1 MVGVMRP
8 LQSTSHNNDFDNG
21 GHKMSA
27 VAAAF
32 VQAQRNFAPAL
43 KKADN
48 PYFGSKYADL
58 AVCIEAVI
66 DALHDNGI
74 ALIQHTDQS
83 DKGVIVSTVFLHE
96 SGERME
102 TGSIFVPAAQNSPQ
116 AFGSALTYA
125 RRYSLMTAC
134 GIAPED
140 DDGNAA
146 SKPVA
151 KPAVQ
156 PAVEYDAWTTKFGD
170 VPSYETAAEAE
181 MAGTPSHGATE
192 QTQRPTCKHG
202 ERVWKQQSEANV
214 KAGKKNWGG
223 FMCPERGDDQCEP
236 YWYVFGSNGMWRAQ

>member
-1 MVGVMRP
+1 
-8 LQSTSHNNDFDNG
+8 
-21 GHKMSA
+21 MSA
-27 VAAAF
+27 IAAAF

-83 DKGVIVSTVFLHE
+83 DKGVIVSTVFMHE
-96 SGERME
+96 SGEHME

-146 SKPVA
+146 SKPVQQKTIYQGEMTAPA
-151 KPAVQ
+151 KD
-156 PAVEYDAWTTKFGD
+156 YDVWNTKFGD
-170 VPSYETAAEAE
+170 VSSYATAAEAE
-181 MAGTPSHGATE
+181 MAGTPSHGASEPTE
-192 QTQRPTCKHG
+192 VPMCKHG
-202 ERVWKQQSEANV
+202 DRVWKQQSEANV

-223 FMCPERGDDQCEP
+223 YMCPERGDDQCQP
-236 YWYVFGSNGMWRAQ
+236 FWYVFSSNGMWRAQ